1 MCFIQVCIKEVWL
14 YERKAHRD
22 PSKTTMMCLFIT
34 HKLSFSTVWMCSA
47 KDCRF
52 LCVWRIYITIQHK
65 MEVTVFQ
72 KRKTGI
78 GNYSLH
84 FLFMFPSQCG
94 YLKHKTYKAHD
105 MFDISEQQCCT
116 AWHVPSLSFHY
127 IVIVHFEKVPHTN
140 SATRQIIGF
149 MYMDTNTQ
157 IFSWQCNHL

>member
-105 MFDISEQQCCT
+105 MFDISEQQCYT
-116 AWHVPSLSFHY
+116 AWHVPSLSWTWTLYSSLWEGPTHQFCNSSDNRIH
-127 IVIVHFEKVPHTN
+127 VHGHEYTN
-140 SATRQIIGF
+140 LF
-149 MYMDTNTQ
+149 MTV
-157 IFSWQCNHL
+157 